1 MSHWLLKTEPDCYSW
16 DNLLADK
23 KARWDG
29 VTNALA
35 LKHIRNMKKG
45 DTAFIY
51 HTGDERAVI
60 GIAEI
65 TSDAY
70 GDPKAE
76 NDRIVVVDL
85 KPLKKLD
92 HPVTLDAI
100 KSDPTFAGW
109 ELVRISRLS
118 VMPVPPAMWKRIE
131 KLSKG
136 FSNEHRSAAATN
148 R

>member
-1 MSHWLLKTEPDCYSW
+1 MSHWLLKTEPDSYSW
-16 DNLLADK
+16 DKLVADK
-23 KARWDG
+23 KTRWDG

-45 DTAFIY
+45 DTAFVY
-51 HTGDERAVI
+51 HTGDERAVV

-70 GDPKAE
+70 ADPKAE

-92 HPVTLDAI
+92 HPVTLDVI

-118 VMPVPPAMWKRIE
+118 VMPTPPAMWKQIE
-131 KLSKG
+131 KLSRG
-136 FSNEHRSAAATN
+136 LSHEHRSAAAAN
-148 R
+148 K

>member
-1 MSHWLLKTEPDCYSW
+1 LAHWLLKTEPDCYSW
-16 DNLLADK
+16 DQLLADK
-23 KARWDG
+23 KTRWDG

-45 DTAFIY
+45 DTAFVY

-60 GIAEI
+60 GIAEVL
-65 TSDAY
+65 SDAY
-70 GDPKAE
+70 SDPKAE
-76 NDRIVVVDL
+76 SDRIVVVDL
-85 KPLKKLD
+85 KPLKKLKN
-92 HPVTLDAI
+92 PVTLDAI

-131 KLSKG
+131 KLS
-136 FSNEHRSAAATN
+136 A
-148 R
+148 

>member
-1 MSHWLLKTEPDCYSW
+1 LAHWLLKTEPDCYSW
-16 DNLLADK
+16 DQLVADK
-23 KARWDG
+23 KTRWDG

-45 DTAFIY
+45 DTAFVY

-60 GIAEI
+60 GIAEVL
-65 TSDAY
+65 SAAY
-70 GDPKAE
+70 PDPKAE
-76 NDRIVVVDL
+76 SDRIVVVDL
-85 KPLKKLD
+85 KPLKKLKN
-92 HPVTLDAI
+92 PVTLDAI

-131 KLSKG
+131 KLSV
-136 FSNEHRSAAATN
+136 
-148 R
+148 